1 MASFLVLVPRM
12 SNGERDDDGT
22 VFIRDG
28 FSVLAFILPLVWLLV
43 HRLWFVAALVLGAT
57 IAISMVGTF
66 TGHEDMAAF
75 VTALLSLL
83 VGFEANNW
91 RAAVLERRGFEQL
104 AVVDARNADDAE
116 TAWFLGPNFAPTARP
131 AVSSGVKS
139 DGPLLPTR
147 QKSAPQPTTGMVGLV
162 SHRGEN

>member
-83 VGFEANNW
+83 VGF
-91 RAAVLERRGFEQL
+91 RG
-104 AVVDARNADDAE
+104 
-116 TAWFLGPNFAPTARP
+116 
-131 AVSSGVKS
+131 K
-139 DGPLLPTR
+139 
-147 QKSAPQPTTGMVGLV
+147 
-162 SHRGEN
+162 